1 MAIGRTLTR
10 KPSKYSFSTTSP
22 TEAQSKRGSISKI
35 QISAPLELISTTNM
49 ISYTSP
55 SLRSSISHPSPSTS
69 SISTSPTSSR
79 FPPSSPSSSS
89 ASSNSGSD
97 SEISSPD
104 EPSPPPN
111 HLSMYFPPA
120 VPARSKS
127 RRTVPPP
134 PPPAHPLPAPV
145 AVLNLTRTPS
155 RSQQKMHSRGVRA
168 SNPFGVEL
176 AKVAEMAEDIG
187 VQVRDAEEEFMMERG
202 LQKFSANDYAAEISG
217 VFDDVLPN
225 LGAGW
230 I

>member
-1 MAIGRTLTR
+1 MAIGRSLT
-10 KPSKYSFSTTSP
+10 KKSSKYSFTTTSSAD
-22 TEAQSKRGSISKI
+22 TQSKRSSISKI
-35 QISAPLELISTTNM
+35 QISAPIELISTTNM

-55 SLRSSISHPSPSTS
+55 SLRSSMSQPSPPTS

-79 FPPSSPSSSS
+79 FPPLSPSSSS

-111 HLSMYFPPA
+111 HLSMYFAPA
-120 VPARSKS
+120 VPARRKS
-127 RRTVPPP
+127 HRTAPP
-134 PPPAHPLPAPV
+134 PPPAHPAPAPITG
-145 AVLNLTRTPS
+145 LNLTRTPS
-155 RSQQKMHSRGVRA
+155 RSSQKMHSRGVRA
-168 SNPFGVEL
+168 SNPFGAEL

-202 LQKFSANDYAAEISG
+202 LQKFSANDYAAEIGG

-225 LGAGW
+225 FGAVW

>member
-1 MAIGRTLTR
+1 MAIGRALTK
-10 KPSKYSFSTTSP
+10 KPSKYSFSTSP

-35 QISAPLELISTTNM
+35 QISAPVELISTTNM

-55 SLRSSISHPSPSTS
+55 SLRSSISHPSPPTS
-69 SISTSPTSSR
+69 STSTSPTSSR

-104 EPSPPPN
+104 EPSPLPN
-111 HLSMYFPPA
+111 HLSMYFAPA
-120 VPARSKS
+120 IPARSKS
-127 RRTVPPP
+127 RRTAPPP
-134 PPPAHPLPAPV
+134 PPPAHPAPAPV
-145 AVLNLTRTPS
+145 AGLSLTRT

-187 VQVRDAEEEFMMERG
+187 VQVLDADEEFMVEHG
-202 LQKFSANDYAAEISG
+202 LQKFSADDYAAEIDG
-217 VFDDVLPN
+217 VFDDMFPN